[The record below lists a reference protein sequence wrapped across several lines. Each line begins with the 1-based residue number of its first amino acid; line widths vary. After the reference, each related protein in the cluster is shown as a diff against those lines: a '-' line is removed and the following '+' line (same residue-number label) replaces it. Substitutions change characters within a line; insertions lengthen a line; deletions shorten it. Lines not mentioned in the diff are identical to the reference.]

1 MKKKNIG
8 SSLDDFLAEEGI
20 LEEAAARAQKK
31 ALAWQ
36 LDQAMK
42 KQGLNKSEM
51 ARRMK
56 TSRTQLDR
64 LLDPSH
70 TTVKLETIQRA
81 AVILGKNLNIDL
93 VDIPREKD
101 SVPRKAPRL

>member
-1 MKKKNIG
+1 MKKENIG

-20 LEEAAARAQKK
+20 LEEATARAQKK

-42 KQGLNKSEM
+42 KRGLSKSEM

-64 LLDPSH
+64 LLDPFH

-81 AVILGKNLNIDL
+81 AVILGKSLNIDL
-93 VDIPREKD
+93 VD
-101 SVPRKAPRL
+101 APLAKQ

>member
-1 MKKKNIG
+1 MKKENIG

-20 LEEAAARAQKK
+20 LEQATARAQKK

-42 KQGLNKSEM
+42 KRGLSKSEM

-64 LLDPSH
+64 LLDPTH

-81 AVILGKNLNIDL
+81 AVILGKSLNIDL
-93 VDIPREKD
+93 VDAQRA
-101 SVPRKAPRL
+101 KA